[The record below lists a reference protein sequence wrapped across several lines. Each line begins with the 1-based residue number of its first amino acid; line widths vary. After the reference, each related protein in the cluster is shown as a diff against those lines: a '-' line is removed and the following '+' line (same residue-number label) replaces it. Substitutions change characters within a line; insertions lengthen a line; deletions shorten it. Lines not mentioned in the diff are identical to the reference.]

1 MIAQLTTSWIE
12 ITDTF
17 FLTKRNI
24 MSLLTDII
32 PDIFANHVSDV
43 VLAFLRPKPIAFSSY
58 NIQPHLLKPNIIS
71 LVAISYNMTKLNIV
85 YKILISYQL
94 NEN

>member
-1 MIAQLTTSWIE
+1 
-12 ITDTF
+12 
-17 FLTKRNI
+17 

-71 LVAISYNMTKLNIV
+71 LVAISYMTKLNIV